1 MVISQSIHQGFH
13 YLSITTGP
21 TPVNM
26 NPSHDAPNASLSMR
40 GLLLV
45 VVLTL
50 LSCAMV
56 QSKASLKN
64 CEKDGKASPNVCAS
78 SSEVGQLASMCL
90 LRISYDIGQA
100 MINSPLYRSF
110 LR

>member
-13 YLSITTGP
+13 YLSITTVVP
-21 TPVNM
+21 PVSM
-26 NPSHDAPNASLSMR
+26 NPSHYAHTMR